1 MHALLSAL
9 MVLLTG
15 FIHGGNLP
23 SQVSATQQEQV
34 EATVSA
40 TPTVSVTPTVTPT
53 TTVTPT
59 VTPTVTVTV
68 TPSVTVTP
76 MPSVSPSQEEM
87 HESEQAKVHEHED
100 GSFNFGAQI
109 SAFVHS
115 LHIGGQASTD
125 VESHN

>member
-15 FIHGGNLP
+15 LIHGGNLP
-23 SQVSATQQEQV
+23 SHVSATQQEQV

-40 TPTVSVTPTVTPT
+40 TPTV
-53 TTVTPT
+53 
-59 VTPTVTVTV
+59 

-76 MPSVSPSQEEM
+76 MPSVTQSQEEM
-87 HESEQAKVHEHED
+87 HESEQAKVHEHEKED
-100 GSFNFGAQI
+100 GSFNFGQQI

-115 LHIGGQASTD
+115 LHLGGQASTD

>member
-15 FIHGGNLP
+15 LIHGGNLP
-23 SQVSATQQEQV
+23 SHVSATQQEQV

-40 TPTVSVTPTVTPT
+40 TPTVSVTPT

-59 VTPTVTVTV
+59 VTP
-68 TPSVTVTP
+68 SVTVIP
-76 MPSVSPSQEEM
+76 MPSVTQSQEEM
-87 HESEQAKVHEHED
+87 HESEQAKVHEHEKED
-100 GSFNFGAQI
+100 GSFNFGQQI

-115 LHIGGQASTD
+115 LHLGGQASTD